1 VIKSYLIIG
10 CGQFG
15 AQAVAVLL
23 VRDPSSRITVVD
35 RDERAIQEV
44 SSYPVEAVVADGL
57 CYLSQSL
64 QKGQPVD
71 YIIPAVPFHLAFEA
85 VLWQLRPLGAERRPA
100 PVLAGLPNPIAGQ
113 TGDLYT
119 SFARLLCPKTCAGPA
134 PYCTV
139 TGERREKPLYQV
151 LGETYASWAS
161 YVIHSQQLGLGVGGF
176 PPEALVNLVQEIK
189 ARQGKDGLILI
200 STACRCH
207 GVTSALSL

>member
-1 VIKSYLIIG
+1 
-10 CGQFG
+10 
-15 AQAVAVLL
+15 VAVLL

-100 PVLAGLPNPIAGQ
+100 PVLAGLSQPHSRPDGRSLYQFCPSSMPQNLCGPCPLLHRDRGEAGEAALPGLRGNVCVLGIVCNPQPATGVGRGGIPARGVGESGTRDQGQAGQ
-113 TGDLYT
+113 GRSYLDQH
-119 SFARLLCPKTCAGPA
+119 RL
-134 PYCTV
+134 
-139 TGERREKPLYQV
+139 PLPRC
-151 LGETYASWAS
+151 
-161 YVIHSQQLGLGVGGF
+161 HLGLVVV
-176 PPEALVNLVQEIK
+176 AV
-189 ARQGKDGLILI
+189 
-200 STACRCH
+200 
-207 GVTSALSL
+207 